1 MGTLKLSN
9 SSGNFVALQP
19 PSSIASDVTLTLPN
33 TDGDANQVISTN
45 GSGVLS
51 FVDQTT
57 NTANIT
63 QVTYQSLS
71 GTSVV
76 FDSLPTGIKR
86 LVIIVWG
93 LSFSG
98 DSDLGIRIGDSG
110 GLETSGYDS
119 STSYHQNTS
128 YGARAAT
135 DQWRVISND
144 ASGSYYG
151 YFEIVKNRSDAD
163 GWAFS
168 GHTTR
173 ASTSSVQM
181 AAGYKTLSATLDRVE
196 LKPYDTSKSF
206 DAGNAAIMYQI

>member
-1 MGTLKLSN
+1 MTSKIRFRGATSGFVELAAPDAAGSNTLVLPSGTGA
-9 SSGNFVALQP
+9 SGDFLR
-19 PSSIASDVTLTLPN
+19 
-33 TDGDANQVISTN
+33 TDGS
-45 GSGVLS
+45 GSLS
-51 FVDQTT
+51 FAVPT

-63 QVTYQSLS
+63 QVTNQSLS
-71 GTSVV
+71 GTSVL

-86 LVIIVWG
+86 LVIIVWA
-93 LSFSG
+93 LSFNG

-119 STSYHQNTS
+119 STTYHQNTS

-151 YFEIVKNRSDAD
+151 YFEIVKNRSDEN

-173 ASTSSVQM
+173 ASTASVQM
-181 AAGYKTLSATLDRVE
+181 AAGYKTLTGTLDRVE
-196 LKPYDTSKSF
+196 LKPFDVTKSF
-206 DAGNAAIMYQI
+206 DAGNAALMYQI